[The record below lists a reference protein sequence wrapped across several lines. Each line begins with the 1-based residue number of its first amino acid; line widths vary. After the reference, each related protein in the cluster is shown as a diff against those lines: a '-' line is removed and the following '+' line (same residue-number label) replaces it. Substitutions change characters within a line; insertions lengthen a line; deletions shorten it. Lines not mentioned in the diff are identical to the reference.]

1 VVSNALE
8 DEFNDPDYF
17 ANWNKRF
24 SLTDEQIKYLIGYEL
39 QSAIGDVIYVIEL
52 VHDLNILRTPISYWR
67 RSLRMREAHSYNLM
81 DYMEIFLIPWL
92 KQKTGE
98 PAGINAL
105 STRTSLKSIEHTLVK
120 NKNIFLMHNQ
130 DDFLVSGEDLD
141 YLDRIFG
148 NRAKIYPYGGH
159 MGNLWYWQN
168 KKDIVS
174 IFKRLLKN

>member
-1 VVSNALE
+1 MANGITQFCRCYKLLKLFLDDSLSMSAL
-8 DEFNDPDYF
+8 N
-17 ANWNKRF
+17 
-24 SLTDEQIKYLIGYEL
+24 T
-39 QSAIGDVIYVIEL
+39 QS
-52 VHDLNILRTPISYWR
+52 
-67 RSLRMREAHSYNLM
+67 
-81 DYMEIFLIPWL
+81 
-92 KQKTGE
+92 
-98 PAGINAL
+98 
-105 STRTSLKSIEHTLVK
+105 SLKSLEQALVK

-174 IFKRLLKN
+174 IFKHLLKN